1 MILPPDQSVL
11 ALKPVSHQL
20 PFASVRT
27 VLSPERTVSKTKR
40 LIAATL
46 DFYRVALMGLGMA
59 LCVFSEGTVKL
70 VRKKSLTCFSAN

>member
-11 ALKPVSHQL
+11 ALKAGESSTPVRQR
-20 PFASVRT
+20 PN
-27 VLSPERTVSKTKR
+27 SPISGTTVSETKR

-70 VRKKSLTCFSAN
+70 VRKKSMTCLSAN